1 MDWRSKLLHA
11 APAPVGFESL
21 APATYRG
28 STTVLPD
35 LPATANATW
44 RQPYSYGLYGT
55 PTVLDLAQRIADL
68 CGGSH
73 TFIVP
78 SGQAAIALVSLALLR
93 PGNHVLLPE
102 NIYGTSADLAQQYLI
117 PMGVEADFYDAMQP
131 LAAHIRGNTR
141 LIWFEAPGS
150 ITMETPDLR
159 AQMAEV
165 QSANAVRS
173 EKIVTAIDDTYSSGV
188 LLRPFDLDIDI
199 AVQAL
204 TKYIGGHSDL
214 LLGSVTIGAKN
225 DAIYEALGNTHRILG
240 LNASPDDASLALRGL
255 QTLAVRLE
263 ALEKSTLQIAKWCA
277 NHPAIETVLH
287 PAFPTCSGHESFK
300 TLFTGSASIF
310 SFVLKREFLE
320 AGLSREAAASEV
332 ANAKVAEVISRL
344 KLFKLGYSWGGTTS
358 VVMAYPDT
366 PRIQQKYGPGLIRL
380 GIGLE
385 DPADLIADLAQAL
398 S

>member
-11 APAPVGFESL
+11 APAPAGFVSL
-21 APATYRG
+21 APATQRG
-28 STTVLPD
+28 STTILPD

-55 PTVLDLAQRIADL
+55 PTVLDLAQRIAAL

-78 SGQAAIALVSLALLR
+78 SGQAAIAVVALALLR
-93 PGNHVLLPE
+93 PGHHVLMPE

-117 PMGVEADFYDAMQP
+117 PMGIEVEFYDAMQP
-131 LAAHIRGNTR
+131 LATHIRANTR

-150 ITMETPDLR
+150 ITMETPDVR

-165 QSANAVRS
+165 HSANANRA

-188 LLRPFDLDIDI
+188 LLRPFDLGIDI

-214 LLGSVTIGAKN
+214 LLGSVTIGAEN
-225 DAIYEALGNTHRILG
+225 NAIYETIGNTHRMLG
-240 LNASPDDASLALRGL
+240 MNASPDDASLALRGL
-255 QTLAVRLE
+255 QTLAVRLD
-263 ALEKSTLQIAKWCA
+263 ALEKSTLQIAEWCA
-277 NHPAIETVLH
+277 KHPAIETVLH
-287 PAFPTCSGHESFK
+287 PAFDTCPGHEHFK
-300 TLFTGSASIF
+300 SLFTGSASIF
-310 SFVLKREFLE
+310 SFVLKKEIHGHPTT
-320 AGLSREAAASEV
+320 ADT
-332 ANAKVAEVISRL
+332 VAEIISKL

-358 VVMAYPDT
+358 VVMAYPYT
-366 PRIQQKYGPGLIRL
+366 GRIQQRYGAGLIRL
-380 GIGLE
+380 GVGLE
-385 DPADLIADLAQAL
+385 SAEDLIADLAQAL
-398 S
+398 G